1 VREFAALL
9 RDRFFV
15 APKFYQLCL
24 RGKLRDPKIAVFGA
38 PKGLNMLDQILL
50 GSVLIVVTL
59 VIEVLFIEVTVRSLR
74 RLRPA
79 LEATSIRKTTIVLIG
94 ITLWLLAAMSIAIWI
109 WALTLRSLDVFD
121 TLEGALYFSMVAF
134 TTLGL
139 GDLTLPVD
147 WRLLSGFLSANGLF
161 LFGLNTAI
169 LIEVMRRML
178 DED

>member
-1 VREFAALL
+1 MIE
-9 RDRFFV
+9 
-15 APKFYQLCL
+15 
-24 RGKLRDPKIAVFGA
+24 
-38 PKGLNMLDQILL
+38 QILL
-50 GSVLIVVTL
+50 GSVLIIVTL
-59 VIEVLFIEVTVRSLR
+59 VIEVIFIEITVRSLKKFDPV
-74 RLRPA
+74 LQV
-79 LEATSIRKTTIVLIG
+79 TNIRKTTLVLIG

-109 WALTLRSLDVFD
+109 WALALRSLDVFD

-169 LIEVMRRML
+169 LIEVMRRM
-178 DED
+178 

>member
-1 VREFAALL
+1 MIE
-9 RDRFFV
+9 
-15 APKFYQLCL
+15 
-24 RGKLRDPKIAVFGA
+24 
-38 PKGLNMLDQILL
+38 QILL
-50 GSVLIVVTL
+50 GSVLIIVTL
-59 VIEVLFIEVTVRSLR
+59 VIEVIFIEITVRSLKKFDPV
-74 RLRPA
+74 LQV
-79 LEATSIRKTTIVLIG
+79 TNIRKTTLVLIG

-109 WALTLRSLDVFD
+109 WALALRSLDVFD

-169 LIEVMRRML
+169 LIEVMRRMSI
-178 DED
+178 DH